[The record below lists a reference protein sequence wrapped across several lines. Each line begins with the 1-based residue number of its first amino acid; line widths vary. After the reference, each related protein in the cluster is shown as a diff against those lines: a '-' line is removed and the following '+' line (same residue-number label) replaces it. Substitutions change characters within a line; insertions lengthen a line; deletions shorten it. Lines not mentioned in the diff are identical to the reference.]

1 MKYYKVLYE
10 IGTVM
15 VEKYSASNWH
25 SIGTVLLFPR
35 KSISVILGTVKI
47 LHSSCF
53 LIQGTAVFV
62 RKVVVLLCQKI

>member
-25 SIGTVLLFPR
+25 SIGTVLLF
-35 KSISVILGTVKI
+35 
-47 LHSSCF
+47 
-53 LIQGTAVFV
+53 
-62 RKVVVLLCQKI
+62 

>member
-1 MKYYKVLYE
+1 MVCFIISRCYKIYY
-10 IGTVM
+10 
-15 VEKYSASNWH
+15 WH
-25 SIGTVLLFPR
+25 NIGTVLLFPR

-47 LHSSCF
+47 LHSSRF